1 MEYFIFKN
9 IDSRDVVGLIVT
21 SLPPITKPKM
31 RSRIDTIDGRDGST
45 ISALG
50 FEAYTKT
57 VKIGL
62 TRNYDVDN
70 IIQWLNGAGDIQFSN
85 EPDKYYR
92 VQVLDQVDFEKLLRF
107 KTATVNFY
115 TQPFK
120 YSATERTKTIS
131 ASGLASTEIR
141 NSGNYFS
148 KPTITFTGSGTINVS
163 VNGLQKCV
171 LTLGETVE
179 SITLDADTQEAYFGT
194 ELKNRKMQGLF
205 PTLEVGKNVIS
216 WTGNLTKIELTHY
229 SRWL

>member
-9 IDSRDVVGLIVT
+9 IDSREVTGLMVC

-31 RSRIDTIDGRDGST
+31 RSRIDTIDGRDGSEVT
-45 ISALG
+45 ELG
-50 FEAYTKT
+50 FEAYNKP

-70 IIQWLNGAGDIQFSN
+70 LIQWLNGDGEIQFSN
-85 EPDKYYR
+85 EPDRYYR
-92 VQVLDQVDFEKLLRF
+92 AKVLDQIDFEKLLRF

-120 YSATERTKTIS
+120 YSATERKKTVVTT
-131 ASGLASTEIR
+131 GFASTEIR

-148 KPTITFTGSGTINVS
+148 KPTITFTGTGTINVS

-171 LTLGETVE
+171 LNLGTTSE
-179 SITLDADTQEAYFGT
+179 SITLDTATQEAYSG
-194 ELKNRKMQGLF
+194 EVLKNRQMQGQF
-205 PTLEVGKNVIS
+205 PTLAVGKNVIS
-216 WTGNLTKIELTHY
+216 WTGNLTQIEITHY

>member
-1 MEYFIFKN
+1 MEYFIYKG
-9 IDSRDVVGLIVT
+9 IDSREVKGLLVT

-45 ISALG
+45 VSALG
-50 FEAYTKT
+50 FEAYNKP

-62 TRNYDVDN
+62 TRGYDIDN
-70 IIQWLNGAGDIQFSN
+70 LIYWLNGDGTIQFSN
-85 EPDKYYR
+85 EPDKYYK
-92 VQVLDQVDFEKLLRF
+92 VKVLDQIDFEKLLRF

-120 YSATERTKTIS
+120 YSATERTRTIS
-131 ASGLASTEIR
+131 ATGLTSAEIR

-148 KPTITFTGSGTINVS
+148 KPTITFTGTGTINIS

-171 LTLGETVE
+171 LNLGTTSE
-179 SITLDADTQEAYFGT
+179 SITLDADTQEAYSGAV
-194 ELKNRKMQGLF
+194 LKNRQMQGQF

-216 WTGNLTKIELTHY
+216 WTGNLTQIAITHY